1 MFCTHVASITH
12 PFCKSQPTINLR
24 EIHEKKN
31 DCSVKFFLCRT
42 TIHFHYY
49 CMNNICRQD
58 ATRMV
63 SLFHNQHIYAPPV
76 LHGFYE
82 PSNAFQMIS
91 CVSWISCD
99 APLFFVLLGLYYI
112 LIFYFA
118 NISQY
123 CKSKTLRKINMY
135 AVFVH
140 MLHHYSHLHKLE
152 LLI

>member
-1 MFCTHVASITH
+1 MINIPRQLAS
-12 PFCKSQPTINLR
+12 PFVYLVYT
-24 EIHEKKN
+24 
-31 DCSVKFFLCRT
+31 
-42 TIHFHYY
+42 YY
-49 CMNNICRQD
+49 IS
-58 ATRMV
+58 T
-63 SLFHNQHIYAPPV
+63 PPV

-82 PSNAFQMIS
+82 PSNAFWMIS

-99 APLFFVLLGLYYI
+99 ATLFFVLLGLYYI

-118 NISQY
+118 NISQHF
-123 CKSKTLRKINMY
+123 KSKTLKKINMY